1 MFVDGYNFG
10 SNVFALGA
18 NIFNEND
25 LGCDGNNG
33 LRDSPGYCK
42 KTWRHRDL
50 PNTAVVG
57 RFTPRFDDLEIYTYM
72 YIYIYECSSRCLA
85 LIDYFG
91 VYSKFWVKLLIS
103 A

>member
-1 MFVDGYNFG
+1 LTITTFVDGYNFG
-10 SNVFALGA
+10 SDVFALGA

-50 PNTAVVG
+50 PNIAGVG
-57 RFTPRFDDLEIYTYM
+57 RFTPRFHDLD
-72 YIYIYECSSRCLA
+72 IYIYESSSTCL
-85 LIDYFG
+85 
-91 VYSKFWVKLLIS
+91 S
-103 A
+103 